1 MSIHSLD
8 NFTREFYGG
17 TRPNRFRITGALPAG
32 VGAAGPSAGGALF
45 FDTHCI
51 ATTLPESI
59 VGIIPIPF
67 RGRVYK
73 FAGDRTYN
81 EWNITV
87 MDDTTPKDT
96 WGLFHNWS
104 EQFNNHESNLAADR
118 RQQVALCKEIT
129 CDLLDHNSDVT
140 LRTVRIKNAWPVQV
154 GPLTLDMNAAN
165 QLGTFTVQ
173 IAYTHYT
180 IG

>member
-1 MSIHSLD
+1 
-8 NFTREFYGG
+8 
-17 TRPNRFRITGALPAG
+17 
-32 VGAAGPSAGGALF
+32 
-45 FDTHCI
+45 
-51 ATTLPESI
+51 
-59 VGIIPIPF
+59 
-67 RGRVYK
+67 
-73 FAGDRTYN
+73 
-81 EWNITV
+81 
-87 MDDTTPKDT
+87 MDDVADKGT
-96 WGLFHNWS
+96 WDKFHTWS

-118 RQQVALCKEIT
+118 RQQAALCPEIT
-129 CDLLDHNSDVT
+129 CDLLDHNSDAT

>member
-1 MSIHSLD
+1 
-8 NFTREFYGG
+8 
-17 TRPNRFRITGALPAG
+17 
-32 VGAAGPSAGGALF
+32 
-45 FDTHCI
+45 
-51 ATTLPESI
+51 
-59 VGIIPIPF
+59 
-67 RGRVYK
+67 
-73 FAGDRTYN
+73 
-81 EWNITV
+81 
-87 MDDTTPKDT
+87 MDDITPKDT

-104 EQFNNHESNLAADR
+104 EQFNSHEANLAADR
-118 RQQVALCKEIT
+118 RQQAALCNEIT
-129 CDLLDHNSDVT
+129 CDLLDHNSDAT